1 MSREYSNVEREHE
14 HETGLA
20 LSIPPVE
27 PAAGKEE
34 PDYRTINKEDA
45 DGQEEQHE
53 LGRRDEGVVGTAE
66 RAAEAAVHPEE
77 NGKTA
82 VSDAPRESASN
93 GVSTDNA
100 PVTDGSKD
108 ASFVSLDS
116 DDDQE
121 EHATSTRTRLA
132 EAARAENQRRE
143 QVEQVPESAP
153 GSTAHSRTGSVQY
166 SGVRMANGRPNW
178 TSGAGLPAGLI
189 YSDESDSEGSSDD
202 ELGVGLGTSR
212 KTSGAGSVTKS
223 PKMSRDERD
232 RRVFGDDLGDR
243 SLMERVKNVAGVAGA
258 AGVGGIGLTG
268 MRQVSQ
274 HRSKWGKILIVIVVS
289 TRLAETARN
298 ARHAVAAPHSR
309 AHHPRSRDA
318 YGTSPGPWKYQHSYS
333 AATGHTRRQGNP
345 VKRSP
350 RLTPRFR
357 LGSTRQYSAYAVPH
371 RVDHTCPRSSA

>member
-1 MSREYSNVEREHE
+1 LSREYSNVEREQD
-14 HETGLA
+14 TGLA
-20 LSIPPVE
+20 LSIPPAE
-27 PAAGKEE
+27 PSPGQKEE
-34 PDYRTINKEDA
+34 PDYRAIHKEDA
-45 DGQEEQHE
+45 ERTNGLEGQHE

-66 RAAEAAVHPEE
+66 RAAEAAMHPEE

-82 VSDAPRESASN
+82 VSDPSAEFESN
-93 GVSTDNA
+93 GDSTDKA

-116 DDDQE
+116 DDDGQE

-132 EAARAENQRRE
+132 EAARAENERRE
-143 QVEQVPESAP
+143 QAEQTPESVP

-212 KTSGAGSVTKS
+212 KTSGAASVTKS

-258 AGVGGIGLTG
+258 GVAGVAGGIGLTG
-268 MRQVSQ
+268 MRQVSRYDHQ
-274 HRSKWGKILIVIVVS
+274 TTMANPQSSLNIHR
-289 TRLAETARN
+289 RN
-298 ARHAVAAPHSR
+298 SR
-309 AHHPRSRDA
+309 
-318 YGTSPGPWKYQHSYS
+318 
-333 AATGHTRRQGNP
+333 
-345 VKRSP
+345 KR
-350 RLTPRFR
+350 T
-357 LGSTRQYSAYAVPH
+357 
-371 RVDHTCPRSSA
+371 